1 MRRARQLTGP
11 NRNCKNNTACVT
23 QTLKT
28 SSSTRASFIRIIKL
42 TNFFFKTSKNRFL
55 RGQGGVQKMAQKHGQ
70 NVIFSFCT
78 EEKEDKKWSKSAQI
92 QGVKRDRQNGLPRQ
106 FFTNFCGFIKNSLHR
121 AILIVRV
128 HTEAFRFLRTRSRQ
142 RSW

>member
-1 MRRARQLTGP
+1 MT
-11 NRNCKNNTACVT
+11 
-23 QTLKT
+23 
-28 SSSTRASFIRIIKL
+28 
-42 TNFFFKTSKNRFL
+42 KNRFL
-55 RGQGGVQKMAQKHGQ
+55 RGQASEQKIAQKHGQ

-121 AILIVRV
+121 AILVV
-128 HTEAFRFLRTRSRQ
+128 HVYAEASRFLRARSRQ
-142 RSW
+142 RSWSLRMQNPFSDSASGF

>member
-1 MRRARQLTGP
+1 MCHAIIKNNRARSERL
-11 NRNCKNNTACVT
+11 NFLLALVK
-23 QTLKT
+23 
-28 SSSTRASFIRIIKL
+28 
-42 TNFFFKTSKNRFL
+42 FFFKNSKKSIFE
-55 RGQGGVQKMAQKHGQ
+55 GTGGVQKIAQKHGQ

>member
-1 MRRARQLTGP
+1 MRRIKIMSSP
-11 NRNCKNNTACVT
+11 NF
-23 QTLKT
+23 
-28 SSSTRASFIRIIKL
+28 SSKHQ
-42 TNFFFKTSKNRFL
+42 KNRFL

-121 AILIVRV
+121 AILVV
-128 HTEAFRFLRTRSRQ
+128 HVYAEASQFLRARSRQ
-142 RSW
+142 RSWSLRMQTPFSDSASGF